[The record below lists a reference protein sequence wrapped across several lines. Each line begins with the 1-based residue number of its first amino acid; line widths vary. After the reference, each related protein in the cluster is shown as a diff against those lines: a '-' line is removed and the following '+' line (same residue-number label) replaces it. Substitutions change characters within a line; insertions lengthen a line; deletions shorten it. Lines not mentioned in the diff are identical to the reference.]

1 MTRRELLRWIAGSPV
16 LGRFAGVFAAIQ
28 WEPQRPTQDIPDPP
42 PLESLPGTAP
52 LTTEGDHAARMVE
65 GIRQYLVRETAASAE
80 KRQERWHFDY
90 GSAAAYERSVAANR
104 ERFKQ
109 AIGVIDQ
116 RVTPVNLTFAT
127 LSANSLFV
135 AATSRYNVYSVKW
148 PVSDRLGAEGL
159 LLQPT
164 AAPIASVVALSDAD
178 WSPEMLAGLATGV
191 SPNAQFARTLA
202 EQGCAVLIPT
212 LINRECTWSAN
223 PTIDRFTNLTHRE
236 YIYRMSYEL
245 GRHPIGFEVQKV
257 LSAVDWFKT
266 TAPSRPIA
274 IFGYGEGGLLALYS
288 AACDTRVSVTAVSG
302 YFQARE
308 NVAAE
313 PLYRNVWTLLQE
325 FGDAELSWLI
335 APRVLIIEGSRGPEI
350 AGPPKAGEGRS
361 AAAAPGSL
369 ISPPIPAVR
378 AEFERAQPIFQK
390 LGVKEHLS
398 LILSGG
404 EGHPGSQPA
413 IEKVLKACG
422 GSYSVRIKDE
432 PARDI
437 RVNFDPSQRMH
448 RQFTQM
454 VELCQHLTIESEA
467 VRRDF
472 WNKSDAS
479 SVANWERSAGF
490 YKNYLWEECFGKLP
504 PPSLPLQ
511 AQTRKIYDESNWTGY
526 EVSIPLWPDL
536 FAFGILLLPRPMR
549 TNERRP
555 VVVCQHG
562 LEGRPQDLIKPDRSG
577 EHYYHRFAADLADH
591 GFVVYCPQNPY
602 IGGDRFRALQR
613 MANPL
618 KLSLF
623 SFILGQHERTLDWL
637 VTQPFVDPARIGF
650 YGLSYGG
657 KTAIRVPPLLDRYAL
672 SICAGDFNEWIWKV
686 CRDDAPFSYV
696 FTPEY
701 EVPEFN
707 LGNRFNHSEM
717 ASLMTPRPFM
727 VERGHDDGVSL
738 DSWVAY
744 EYAKVRRHYDL
755 LGLSDRTK
763 IEYFKGPHTI
773 HGVGTF
779 EFLYR
784 FLNWSEPFDS

>member
-1 MTRRELLRWIAGSPV
+1 MTRRELLSWIAGSPV
-16 LGRFAGVFAAIQ
+16 FAKLVGLRAAIQ
-28 WEPQRPTQDIPDPP
+28 WEPQRTTQEIP
-42 PLESLPGTAP
+42 SLPSPEHLQGTAP
-52 LTTEGDHAARMVE
+52 LTTVGDQAARMVE
-65 GIRQYLVRETAASAE
+65 GIREYLARETAASVE
-80 KRQERWHFDY
+80 KRQGHWHFDH
-90 GSAAAYERSVAANR
+90 GSPAAYEASVAANR
-104 ERFKQ
+104 ERFKT
-109 AIGVIDQ
+109 AIGLIDK
-116 RVTPVNLTFAT
+116 RVTPINLVFETTTAH
-127 LSANSLFV
+127 SSFV
-135 AATSRYNVYSVKW
+135 AATDRYKVYSVRW
-148 PVSDRLGAEGL
+148 SVLDRLDAEGL
-159 LLQPT
+159 LLQPN
-164 AAPIASVVALSDAD
+164 AAPIANVVALPDAD
-178 WSPEMLAGLATGV
+178 WSPEMIAGLAAGV
-191 SPNAQFARTLA
+191 PPNAQFARLLA
-202 EQGCAVLIPT
+202 EQSCSVLIPT

-257 LSAVDWFKT
+257 LAAVDWFQT

-288 AACDTRVSVTAVSG
+288 AACDTRISVTAVSG

-313 PLYRNVWTLLQE
+313 PLYRNIWTLLQE

-350 AGPPKAGEGRS
+350 AGPPQAGEGRS
-361 AAAAPGSL
+361 AAAAAGSL
-369 ISPPIPAVR
+369 VSPPISAVH
-378 AEFERAQPIFQK
+378 AEFERAQPIFRK
-390 LGVKEHLS
+390 LGVNDHLS
-398 LILSGG
+398 FVLSGG
-404 EGHPGSQPA
+404 EGRPGSQPA
-413 IEKVLKACG
+413 LEKLLKACG
-422 GSYSVRIKDE
+422 GSHSVRDRDE

-437 RVNFDPSQRMH
+437 RVNFDPSVRLH
-448 RQFTQM
+448 RQFTQT
-454 VELCQHLTIESEA
+454 VDLCQHLTIESEA
-467 VRRDF
+467 VRKDF
-472 WNKSDAS
+472 WAKSDAS
-479 SVANWERSAGF
+479 SVENWERSVRF
-490 YKNYLWEECFGKLP
+490 YKNYLWEDCFGKLP
-504 PPSLPLQ
+504 QPSLPLQ
-511 AQTRKIYDESNWTGY
+511 AQTRKIYDETGWTGY
-526 EVSIPLWPDL
+526 EVSIPLWPEV
-536 FAFGILLLPRPMR
+536 FAFGILLLPKPMR

-562 LEGRPQDLIKPDRSG
+562 LEGRPEDLIKPDSSG

-602 IGGDRFRALQR
+602 IGGERFRTLQR

-623 SFILGQHERTLDWL
+623 SFILSQHERTLDWL
-637 VTQPFVDPARIGF
+637 VTQPFVDPDRIGF

-657 KTAIRVPPLLDRYAL
+657 KTAVRVPPLLDRYAL

-727 VERGHDDGVSL
+727 VERGHDDGVSI

-755 LGLSDRTK
+755 LGLSNRTE

-779 EFLYR
+779 AFLYR
-784 FLNWSEPFDS
+784 FLNWSEPFDW